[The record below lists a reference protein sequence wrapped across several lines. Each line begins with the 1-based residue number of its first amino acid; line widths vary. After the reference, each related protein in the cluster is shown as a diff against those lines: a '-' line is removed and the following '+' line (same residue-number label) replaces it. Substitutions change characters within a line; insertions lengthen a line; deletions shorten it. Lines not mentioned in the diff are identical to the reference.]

1 MSFLS
6 DDYPE
11 IIYPGDEGEVSATL
25 RRADT
30 PPDYTAPN
38 GNTFHYLS
46 TRLTTD
52 GLFGLY
58 QNRMGP
64 AVGGTS
70 PHFHKTMSEAFY
82 VLSGE
87 IHVFDGER
95 WFDATRGDYIYI
107 PPGGVHSFGN
117 ISGEPAEFLMLFAPG
132 GAREGYFEGL
142 EHLAGMT
149 DEQRADFFL
158 RHDSFFADMTK
169 GPAADSWEDRA
180 ALRKSFKTR

>member
-6 DDYPE
+6 PDYPE
-11 IIYPGDEGEVSATL
+11 VLYDRDKGELSASF
-25 RRADT
+25 RPVDT

-38 GNTFHYLS
+38 GNTYHYLS
-46 TRLTTD
+46 TKLSTN

-58 QNRMGP
+58 KNRMGP

-87 IHVFDGER
+87 IHVFDGEQ
-95 WFDATRGDYIYI
+95 WFDASEGDYLYI

-132 GAREGYFEGL
+132 GAREAYFEGL
-142 EHLAGMT
+142 EHLGSMT
-149 DEQRADFFL
+149 DDERAEFL
-158 RHDSFFADMTK
+158 VRHDSFFADMTK
-169 GPAADSWEDRA
+169 GPGADSWERRA
-180 ALRKSFKTR
+180 SLRKSFKTQ

>member
-6 DDYPE
+6 PDYPE
-11 IIYPGDEGEVSATL
+11 IIYSGDEGEISATF
-25 RRADT
+25 RPADT
-30 PPDYTAPN
+30 PPDYTSPGGA
-38 GNTFHYLS
+38 TYHYLS

-58 QNRMGP
+58 QNRLGP

-95 WFDATRGDYIYI
+95 WMDATRGDYLYI

-117 ISGEPAEFLMLFAPG
+117 ISGEPTEFLMLFAPG

-142 EHLAGMT
+142 EHLGGMT
-149 DEQRADFFL
+149 DQERADFFL
-158 RHDSFFADMTK
+158 RHDSFFTDMTK

-180 ALRKSFKTR
+180 ALRKAFKTR